1 MWLHL
6 EVNLWLRVRLW
17 LRMSLW
23 LSVVLR
29 IRLRLPLRRGRGD
42 ADPPVFDPHQRID
55 GIEFGSHVL
64 EPGLV
69 LPLKLLDKLLE
80 LSRLGLD
87 LLLKQIGP
95 ILQVPANITHRMP
108 PELTDLNLTTEP
120 SRSSR
125 VPKKGRRPPCG
136 NYAELVTKDAA
147 GRTAAGRHKDHS
159 SRSHRPCLAS
169 QHDIPP
175 AP

>member
-23 LSVVLR
+23 LRVSLWLSLVLR
-29 IRLRLPLRRGRGD
+29 IRLRVPLRRGRGD
-42 ADPPVFDPHQRID
+42 ADPPVFDLHQRID

-64 EPGLV
+64 KPGLV

-95 ILQVPANITHRMP
+95 ILQVTANITHRMP

-120 SRSSR
+120 SRSSH
-125 VPKKGRRPPCG
+125 VPKR
-136 NYAELVTKDAA
+136 AA
-147 GRTAAGRHKDHS
+147 GHHAASTQNRLRKTPRQNRGR
-159 SRSHRPCLAS
+159 
-169 QHDIPP
+169 